1 MHWSKYPLTCPL
13 ITFPALFSLR
23 SLPHLPL
30 CGKSDCDFKGP
41 LSEMKALPVSI
52 SVTVCVR
59 SYWGKTRKA
68 AEHSTVTNRS
78 HTLTERH
85 GTLPSFFSQKP
96 LNDKPALSSTFQIS
110 PSLLSCRWPPV
121 CRALHVSR
129 LSSPW
134 YSPLRHNRGTDRG
147 QRVCFPTE
155 RVLWLAANQRK
166 SSILR
171 IGEKRADSLLEG
183 KGHLSSITPNNF
195 KGSVTSEWASS
206 TVC

>member
-1 MHWSKYPLTCPL
+1 
-13 ITFPALFSLR
+13 
-23 SLPHLPL
+23 
-30 CGKSDCDFKGP
+30 
-41 LSEMKALPVSI
+41 MKALPVSI

-59 SYWGKTRKA
+59 SYWGKTREA

-78 HTLTERH
+78 HTRSQT
-85 GTLPSFFSQKP
+85 GMAPSLPFFSQKP

-110 PSLLSCRWPPV
+110 PSLLSRRWPPV
-121 CRALHVSR
+121 CRALRVSR

-155 RVLWLAANQRK
+155 RVLWLASDQRK

-171 IGEKRADSLLEG
+171 IGEKMADSLLEG
-183 KGHLSSITPNNF
+183 KGHFILYYSKHF
-195 KGSVTSEWASS
+195 
-206 TVC
+206 